1 VITKLFRKSFI
12 TTYRIAAVISLY
24 GLLIGIGAYAAVM
37 ALYSTSRS
45 WIVPVL
51 ISPSNDKVL
60 ALTAQVVASQQS
72 LTSLMLSTTNLR
84 EARAEMGRRRA
95 LLEYLLE
102 QLNKAATRQRAA
114 NATSGTQLTRLA
126 QQKHAD
132 VSATQALLADSDRSA
147 RDVDRNLQAGLIT
160 RFEAL
165 QQQTALAQ
173 FRNAYTD
180 AQISEVVLRDS
191 AQQKLSTD
199 LSVVDTMSKA
209 IAIQSELAQL
219 ELTIRTGDE
228 TIASNLAQIANIQ
241 RAIQATRDNPYFV
254 PAQTQRA
261 TEFAFVSYDNRSVI
275 APDAPVYDCV
285 LSFVACRRVGTIGRV
300 FSEEERAVNPIFKT
314 DTRGTFIQLSLTDGE
329 AVKSKTLFVGRK
341 PLLF

>member
-1 VITKLFRKSFI
+1 VFRKSFI

-24 GLLIGIGAYAAVM
+24 GLLIGIGAYAAIMV
-37 ALYSTSRS
+37 LYSTNRS

-60 ALTAQVVASQQS
+60 ALTAQFVASQQS
-72 LTSLMLSTTNLR
+72 LNSLMLSTKNLR
-84 EARAEMGRRRA
+84 EARGEMDRRRA

-102 QLNKAATRQRAA
+102 QLNKAATRQRAD
-114 NATSGTQLTRLA
+114 NAASGTQLTRLA
-126 QQKHAD
+126 VQKHVD
-132 VSATQALLADSDRSA
+132 LSAMQELLADIDRSA
-147 RDVDRNLQAGLIT
+147 QEVERNLKAGLMT
-160 RFEAL
+160 RFDAF

-180 AQISEVVLRDS
+180 AEISEVVLKDS
-191 AQQKLSTD
+191 ARQKLSTD
-199 LSVVDTMSKA
+199 LTVVDTMSKG
-209 IAIQSELAQL
+209 IAIKSELAQL
-219 ELTIRTGDE
+219 ELTVRTGDE
-228 TIASNLAQIANIQ
+228 TIASNLAQIATIQ
-241 RAIQATRDNPYFV
+241 RAIQAIRDNPYFV
-254 PAQTQRA
+254 AAQAQRA
-261 TEFAFVSYDNRSVI
+261 TEFAFVSYDNRSAI

-285 LSFVACRRVGTIGRV
+285 LSFVACRRVGTVGRV

-314 DTRGTFIQLSLTDGE
+314 DTRGTFVQLSLTDGE